1 MIDRPR
7 YLQQLIDRRDNGMIK
22 VITGLRRCGKTYLVE
37 ELYTRYLISE
47 GVPERNIIYLALD
60 KDYNARYRNPLELGS
75 HIRDLISSTEG
86 RCYVIIDEIQF
97 CVKVE
102 NPALPGDREN
112 MITFYDVTLGLKD
125 ECDLYI
131 TGSNSKM
138 LSRDILTNFRG
149 RGDEIRVYPLSF
161 SEFYSAVGGD
171 RRSAWTE
178 YLLHGGMPHILS
190 IKNPKD
196 KDRYLKNLFEETY
209 LKDIVERHSV
219 KNIGD
224 LSKVM
229 DVIASSCCSLTNTT
243 NIANTFPKNSVSRN
257 TVDAYVDHF
266 EESFIIT
273 ESKRYDI
280 RGRKH
285 INGQQKYYFADLG
298 LMNARLNFR
307 EFNISKLIENAVFNE
322 LVSRGYNVDVG
333 RIEIRKKD
341 EDGTY
346 RRITLETDF
355 VINTSYDRCYIQV
368 AAGLDDPGKK
378 EQEEASLL
386 RIKDNFEKIIL
397 VNSDTPRYRT
407 DNGHV
412 IMSIIDFM
420 LDPDALGF

>member
-1 MIDRPR
+1 
-7 YLQQLIDRRDNGMIK
+7 MIK

-131 TGSNSKM
+131 TDSNSKM

-355 VINTSYDRCYIQV
+355 VINTSYDRFYIQV

-386 RIKDNFEKIIL
+386 RIKDYFEKIIL

>member
-1 MIDRPR
+1 
-7 YLQQLIDRRDNGMIK
+7 MIK

-149 RGDEIRVYPLSF
+149 RGDEVRVYPLSF
-161 SEFYSAVGGD
+161 SEYYSAVGGD